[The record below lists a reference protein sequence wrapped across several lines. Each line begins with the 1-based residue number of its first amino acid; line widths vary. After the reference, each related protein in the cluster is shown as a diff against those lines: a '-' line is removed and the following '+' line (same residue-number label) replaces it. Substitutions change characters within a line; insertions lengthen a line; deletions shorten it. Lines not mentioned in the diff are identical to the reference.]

1 MTDSDI
7 VAELRQRI
15 TLAQDAAPPA
25 EHFKAALDYY
35 YGRPRGDELPG
46 RSQVQSLDVADM
58 CHAVLAQIVP
68 TFTNDTVCAFEPDAP
83 NDEAQARL
91 ETDAVNKV
99 MMESSRGFVELYS
112 SVKDALLLKNGIV
125 KVYLDEEDGRRYVRM
140 SAVDPLNFVV
150 DGDAECILLQYARL
164 VAERKEYTRSQL
176 LEMGF
181 SRDKVEECQGDDF
194 GLAQESDDARR
205 YQGVKPPNT
214 GVGWASEKV
223 TVWECYAQMGE
234 DGKTSLR
241 RVLLSGNTLLL
252 DEAADYIPYATG
264 TAFIEPHKFWG
275 LSLYDRLKT
284 VQDAKTAIQRQWID
298 NLANC
303 NNSRTVVNDSVNLED
318 YLNGRPGG
326 AVRVKG
332 IGPVGESIQP
342 LPVLDAGPAAQA
354 YLAYM
359 DQVRADRGG
368 AALQMASGE
377 QQLAKA
383 QIGSMGV
390 DRMFSVQEQLAGMM
404 ARTLAETLFRSAF
417 QLVHTVLRLEY
428 GEPMTL
434 RLADQWV
441 QVEPAQWK
449 PRVRINI
456 KAGLSPGERSRK
468 AASLAMIVQHQMSL
482 WQAGAD
488 GVLVNLP
495 NVYQAMLDWAYSSD
509 IDGPEKYFTDPA
521 SQASQQAGQAKA
533 QQSQAMQ
540 QMAQQLEMQKVQLE
554 QQKLE
559 LDRYKHETELQ
570 FKKWEAALNAE
581 IEEAKLI
588 GAATADLQLEE
599 ARGRN
604 QLAAAREGAV
614 SGPAGAGGA
623 GTGLAA

>member
-1 MTDSDI
+1 
-7 VAELRQRI
+7 
-15 TLAQDAAPPA
+15 
-25 EHFKAALDYY
+25 
-35 YGRPRGDELPG
+35 
-46 RSQVQSLDVADM
+46 
-58 CHAVLAQIVP
+58 
-68 TFTNDTVCAFEPDAP
+68 
-83 NDEAQARL
+83 
-91 ETDAVNKV
+91 
-99 MMESSRGFVELYS
+99 
-112 SVKDALLLKNGIV
+112 
-125 KVYLDEEDGRRYVRM
+125 
-140 SAVDPLNFVV
+140 
-150 DGDAECILLQYARL
+150 
-164 VAERKEYTRSQL
+164 
-176 LEMGF
+176 
-181 SRDKVEECQGDDF
+181 
-194 GLAQESDDARR
+194 
-205 YQGVKPPNT
+205 
-214 GVGWASEKV
+214 
-223 TVWECYAQMGE
+223 
-234 DGKTSLR
+234 
-241 RVLLSGNTLLL
+241 
-252 DEAADYIPYATG
+252 
-264 TAFIEPHKFWG
+264 
-275 LSLYDRLKT
+275 
-284 VQDAKTAIQRQWID
+284 
-298 NLANC
+298 
-303 NNSRTVVNDSVNLED
+303 
-318 YLNGRPGG
+318 
-326 AVRVKG
+326 
-332 IGPVGESIQP
+332 
-342 LPVLDAGPAAQA
+342 
-354 YLAYM
+354 M

-428 GEPMTL
+428 DEPMTL

-441 QVEPAQWK
+441 QVEPGQWK

-604 QLAAAREGAV
+604 QLAAAREGAI